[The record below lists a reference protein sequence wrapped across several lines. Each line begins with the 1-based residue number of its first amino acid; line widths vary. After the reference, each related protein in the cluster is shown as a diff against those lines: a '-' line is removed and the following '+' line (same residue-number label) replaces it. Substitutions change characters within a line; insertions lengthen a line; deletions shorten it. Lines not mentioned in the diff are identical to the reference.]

1 MRMSNQGQSGQ
12 AMTAVTEHQVA
23 GRDIN
28 WWGMIFFIASEAL
41 IFANLIA
48 SYLYL
53 EIRGGS
59 WRLPNGDQLD
69 WRYPLVNTIILLL
82 SSVPVRFAGAG
93 IAKGNRRNLVIGL
106 TGTIILGVHFPWR
119 PDLRIWQSLRAALYA
134 TDASFWLGVLYAH
147 GFPRLARHDW
157 RHFPADYVDPFLTRR
172 LHTPRITL
180 VYKQPRCTGTSLT
193 SSGSS
198 CSVPFTFSPLSVGNS
213 KPGLDASGE
222 PPLAHNPSHSA
233 KIFFPPLPEI
243 VHRYIFY
250 HKAITKMW

>member
-1 MRMSNQGQSGQ
+1 MRMSNQGQAGQ
-12 AMTAVTEHQVA
+12 VITAVTEHQVA

-93 IAKGNRRNLVIGL
+93 IAKGNRRNLMIGL
-106 TGTIILGVHFPWR
+106 TGTIILGAVFLGGQIYEYGSLFGQHFTPQAQAFGSAFFTLTGFHGLHVTIGVIFLLVMLIR
-119 PDLRIWQSLRAALYA
+119 SLRGDFTAKNHFGVQAAEMY
-134 TDASFWLGVLYAH
+134 W
-147 GFPRLARHDW
+147 
-157 RHFPADYVDPFLTRR
+157 HFVDIVWVVVFST
-172 LHTPRITL
+172 
-180 VYKQPRCTGTSLT
+180 VYLL
-193 SSGSS
+193 
-198 CSVPFTFSPLSVGNS
+198 PLIRG
-213 KPGLDASGE
+213 
-222 PPLAHNPSHSA
+222 
-233 KIFFPPLPEI
+233 
-243 VHRYIFY
+243 
-250 HKAITKMW
+250 

>member
-1 MRMSNQGQSGQ
+1 MIEAYLVHIPVLWTGVNEIHPSDRKNVHMRMSNQGQAGQ
-12 AMTAVTEHQVA
+12 VMAAVTEHQVA

-69 WRYPLVNTIILLL
+69 WRYPLVNTFILLL

-106 TGTIILGVHFPWR
+106 TGTIILGVIFLGGQIYEYGSLFGQNFTPQTQAFGSAFFTLTGFHGLHVTIGVIFLLIMLIR
-119 PDLRIWQSLRAALYA
+119 SLRGDFTAKNHFGVQAAEMY
-134 TDASFWLGVLYAH
+134 W
-147 GFPRLARHDW
+147 
-157 RHFPADYVDPFLTRR
+157 HFVDIVWVIVFST
-172 LHTPRITL
+172 
-180 VYKQPRCTGTSLT
+180 VYLL
-193 SSGSS
+193 
-198 CSVPFTFSPLSVGNS
+198 PLIQG
-213 KPGLDASGE
+213 
-222 PPLAHNPSHSA
+222 
-233 KIFFPPLPEI
+233 
-243 VHRYIFY
+243 
-250 HKAITKMW
+250 